1 MSSQGFD
8 TWILEFRGAG
18 LSAKVASKEVKEPIS
33 LPSGRMGSTSKKKE
47 HDVFSSKNQ
56 QNPNSDSS
64 AENEVSSAEETKEM
78 VESDQS
84 QLLMTF
90 TETFKRFSERLS
102 ILIKEGQSRI
112 VYYGCN

>member
-18 LSAKVASKEVKEPIS
+18 LSSEVASKEVKQPIT
-33 LPSGRMGSTSKKKE
+33 LPSERMDG
-47 HDVFSSKNQ
+47 VSS
-56 QNPNSDSS
+56 QNPPGLSSDSS
-64 AENEVSSAEETKEM
+64 AQSKISSAEEKKELA
-78 VESDQS
+78 ESDQS

-102 ILIKEGQSRI
+102 VLIKEGQ
-112 VYYGCN
+112 